1 MEHCCKIKKKPPD
14 LGGFYLRWGY
24 TYGPPMA
31 VAPLNQVTRVV
42 DYALSEIPKE
52 KIWMG
57 MPNYGYD
64 WKVPYQKD
72 TMARSISNQQAIAL
86 AQKYYAAIRFD
97 AAAQS
102 PWFRYVDGDGQ
113 EHEVWFE
120 DARSVRA
127 KLELAHRRGL
137 YGVSYWNLMR
147 PFPQNWTVLTTL
159 YEIED

>member
-1 MEHCCKIKKKPPD
+1 MGLLC
-14 LGGFYLRWGY
+14 GGSPQSG
-24 TYGPPMA
+24 
-31 VAPLNQVTRVV
+31 TRVV
-42 DYALSEIPKE
+42 DYALSEIPRE

-97 AAAQS
+97 EAAQS

-127 KLELAHRRGL
+127 KLELGPQSGTVRGELLESHAPLPPELGSAHHPLRNPRLGL
-137 YGVSYWNLMR
+137 DFSRNM
-147 PFPQNWTVLTTL
+147 
-159 YEIED
+159 E

>member
-31 VAPLNQVTRVV
+31 VAPLDQVTRVV
-42 DYALSEIPKE
+42 DYALSEIPRE

-57 MPNYGYD
+57 IPNYGYD
-64 WKVPYQKD
+64 WKVPYQKG
-72 TMARSISNQQAIAL
+72 TIARSISNQQAIAL
-86 AQKYYAAIRFD
+86 AQKHYAAIRFD
-97 AAAQS
+97 SAAQS

-120 DARSVRA
+120 NARSIRA

-137 YGVSYWNLMR
+137 YGGSYWNLMR
-147 PFPQNWTVLTTL
+147 PFPQNWVLLTTL

>member
-1 MEHCCKIKKKPPD
+1 MTYE
-14 LGGFYLRWGY
+14 WGY

-42 DYALSEIPKE
+42 DYALSEIPRE

-64 WKVPYQKD
+64 WKVPYQPD

-97 AAAQS
+97 EAAQS
-102 PWFRYVDGDGQ
+102 PWVPVCWTGTARSD
-113 EHEVWFE
+113 EVWFE
-120 DARSVRA
+120 DARSVRG
-127 KLELAHRRGL
+127 KLALAHSRGL

-147 PFPQNWTVLTTL
+147 PFPQNWVILNAL
-159 YEIED
+159 YHIREGL